1 MAFFVLK
8 HPNKYK
14 GGVIMSEVQTQ
25 FNRVNKVSLQELDA
39 QLQFQISL
47 IGGMTEDLGNIY
59 PGATKVEN
67 LGNGKIK
74 INDVEAIVYSHPASH
89 PASMITGLANVATSG
104 KYTDLSGC
112 PTSLPASDVYDWAKA
127 ATKPTYTAAEVKAI
141 PLSSKGTANGVAEL
155 DTSAKIPIAQLP
167 DNLYQIATSGVLSDE
182 QVPILDITT
191 HLKDND
197 STSLVLGGLGAV
209 DIA

>member
-1 MAFFVLK
+1 
-8 HPNKYK
+8 
-14 GGVIMSEVQTQ
+14 MSEVQSQ
-25 FNRVNKVSLQELDA
+25 FNRVNKISLQELDP

-47 IGGMTEDLGNIY
+47 IGDMTGGLGDIY

-74 INDVEAIVYSHPASH
+74 INDVEAIVYSHPDTH
-89 PASMITGLANVATSG
+89 PASMIAGLSNVAKSG
-104 KYTDLSGC
+104 KYTDLLGS

-127 ATKPTYTAAEVKAI
+127 ATKPTYTATEVKAI

-155 DTSAKIPIAQLP
+155 DTSAKVPVAQLP
-167 DNLYQIATSGVLSDE
+167 NNLYQLATDGVLPNN

-191 HLKDND
+191 HLKDNG
-197 STSLVLGGLGAV
+197 STSLVLGGLSAA